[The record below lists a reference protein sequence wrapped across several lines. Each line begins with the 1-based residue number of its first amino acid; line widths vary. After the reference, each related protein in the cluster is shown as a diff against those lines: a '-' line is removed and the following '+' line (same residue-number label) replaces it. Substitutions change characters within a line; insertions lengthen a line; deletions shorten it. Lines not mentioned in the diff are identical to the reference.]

1 MCSQNKKICKW
12 IIYMAVY
19 EKGIETKRRFI
30 LSMYNKLRER
40 DASTITVREIAKENN
55 CSPAALYKHFESL
68 EYLIVL
74 GSIRFFIDYMIEYG
88 QLMDNDDNLMD
99 AYIQGWML
107 YNKYAFDRPDLFYRL
122 FWGEYNTLFA
132 DALMEYYELFPV
144 TGSERYPAY
153 YYTLLFSDNV
163 IERDF
168 LILRRAANYNL
179 LSDED
184 AEYFSKTNTL
194 IVKGMLEMYMGRDLR
209 ERRQGEQECNQLL
222 LKNLE
227 KVYVLE
233 KHRPEGEEG

>member
-1 MCSQNKKICKW
+1 
-12 IIYMAVY
+12 MAIY
-19 EKGIETKRRFI
+19 EKGNETKRRLI
-30 LSMYNKLRER
+30 LSMYNKLKEK
-40 DASTITVREIAKENN
+40 DASKITVREIAKENG

-88 QLMDNDDNLMD
+88 QLMDIDDNLMD
-99 AYIQGWML
+99 AYIRGWVL
-107 YNKYAFDRPDLFYRL
+107 YNKYAFGRPDLFYRL
-122 FWGEYNTLFA
+122 FWGEYNTMFS

-168 LILRRAANYNL
+168 LILRRAANYNK

-184 AEYFSKTNTL
+184 AAYFSKTNTL
-194 IVKGMLEMYMGRDLR
+194 IVKGMLEMYMGRELK
-209 ERRQGEQECNQLL
+209 ERRRGEQECNQLL

-227 KVYVLE
+227 KVYVPDE
-233 KHRPEGEEG
+233 HNPGSEEG